1 MVFCKW
7 SGWYKIEFINYKKMK
22 YFLLLITIFGF
33 YVSNAQLNMEI
44 EKSPNFRTYNNLKNI
59 EGKTFKSN
67 VLFRSG
73 SISSL
78 MSSDKEKMAK
88 LKLNKIVDFRTDYE
102 VSREPDD
109 TAGLSVLTI
118 RIPIGNITKESS
130 LTMFSVLNNPNSS
143 ENTVDSMMLSFYK
156 NFSESIHSYKSF
168 FRVLLEPNSNVL
180 FHCSAGKDRT
190 GIASVL
196 LLKALD
202 FDDDTI
208 LDDFMRSNDAVRG
221 VDLDKMK
228 MYGIPEKYAQILM
241 KVKPEYLKEAISI
254 INLKY
259 GSLEKMMDTEL
270 GIGANE
276 KKFLK
281 AKYLN

>member
-1 MVFCKW
+1 
-7 SGWYKIEFINYKKMK
+7 MK

-102 VSREPDD
+102 VSRELDD
-109 TAGLSVLTI
+109 TAGLSVQTI

-190 GIASVL
+190 GIASAL

-254 INLKY
+254 INFKY